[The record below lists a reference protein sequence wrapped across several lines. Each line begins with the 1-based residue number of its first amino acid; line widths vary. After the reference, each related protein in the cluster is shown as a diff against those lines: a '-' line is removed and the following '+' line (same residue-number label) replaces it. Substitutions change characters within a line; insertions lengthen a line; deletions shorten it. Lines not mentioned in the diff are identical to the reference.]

1 MNELLWVNDEISRK
15 EAGQIDVK
23 DGIECQNIQKHQRQ
37 KVQMKCMSRDNLSS
51 RASLAKQPPDACD
64 LYFN

>member
-15 EAGQIDVK
+15 EAGQTNVK
-23 DGIECQNIQKHQRQ
+23 DEIECQNIQKHQRQ
-37 KVQMKCMSRDNLSS
+37 KVQMKCMSRDNWP
-51 RASLAKQPPDACD
+51 RDN